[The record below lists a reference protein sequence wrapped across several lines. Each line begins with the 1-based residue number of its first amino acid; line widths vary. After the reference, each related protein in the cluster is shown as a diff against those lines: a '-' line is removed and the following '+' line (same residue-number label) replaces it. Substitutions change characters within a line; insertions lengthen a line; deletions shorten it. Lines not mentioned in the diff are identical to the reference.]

1 MRSRASA
8 AFSIAIFGIA
18 LLAASS
24 VQAEPAVGVVT
35 LLAVRDAYGWHIDAE
50 VEGTGLASASF
61 TPPGRPSLDLP
72 CENDPDVRLCER
84 EAPAPPAA
92 GYASLADLLTAY
104 PAGSWQL
111 AVNGGALTAALPFD
125 PAEPNGVV
133 TVTDP
138 ADGAVF
144 VSAEPDV
151 SYANACTTCPFLE
164 FRIEDAQTQGLA
176 VEIETL
182 VTGVPPLPS
191 GQVAFA
197 DFFDATPAPL
207 APGAYDI
214 VAGAALGS
222 LMIASF
228 DQGGGAFEFQY
239 GRGAEFQTVT
249 TFSVPEPE
257 AAALAG
263 GAALL
268 AVARRRRHQQ

>member
-1 MRSRASA
+1 MRSRASDA
-8 AFSIAIFGIA
+8 SAIAISGIA

-24 VQAEPAVGVVT
+24 AQAEPAVSVAT

-61 TPPGRPSLDLP
+61 TPPGRPPLDLP
-72 CENDPDVRLCER
+72 CETDPGVRLCER
-84 EAPAPPAA
+84 EEPAPPAA

-138 ADGAVF
+138 ADGARF
-144 VSAEPDV
+144 VGATPGV

-164 FRIEDAQTQGLA
+164 FRIEDAPTQGLA

-182 VTGVPPLPS
+182 VTGAPPLQS

-197 DFFDATPAPL
+197 DFFDATPVPL
-207 APGAYDI
+207 APGAYRV

-222 LMIASF
+222 LTIASF
-228 DQGGGAFEFQY
+228 DQGGGAFDFQY

-249 TFSVPEPE
+249 TFTVPEPE

-263 GAALL
+263 AAALF
-268 AVARRRRHQQ
+268 AVAGRRRNR